1 MSGVDL
7 ADQFLQYYSF
17 LCKSV
22 KWSKKFFV
30 HCLDMVILNA
40 HILHKKYS
48 DSKKMHW
55 QFRIELVKHM
65 LSNAQQQP
73 WGIVPVPD
81 PVDCPLHLVDK
92 HFIEPIPGQEG
103 GRRKQPSHPCFVCNV
118 SKEALSDA
126 GFGDSYKP
134 KKYTSY
140 WCSICKLALCID
152 PCFRLYHT
160 EKDYTSEIIKIARTS
175 IKPNQ
180 KDAQHV

>member
-1 MSGVDL
+1 
-7 ADQFLQYYSF
+7 
-17 LCKSV
+17 
-22 KWSKKFFV
+22 
-30 HCLDMVILNA
+30 
-40 HILHKKYS
+40 
-48 DSKKMHW
+48 MHW
-55 QFRIELVKHM
+55 QFRIQLVKHM

-81 PVDCPLHLVDK
+81 SVDSSLCLVDR

-103 GRRKQPSHPCFVCNV
+103 GRRKHPSRACFICNV

-140 WCSICKLALCID
+140 WCSICKRALCID

-160 EKDYTSEIIKIARTS
+160 QQDYTSEILKIARMS
-175 IKPNQ
+175 VKPIQ
-180 KDAQHV
+180 KDAQHVQTDTQHV